1 MFGILTALLDLA
13 WEIVCVLADAAV
25 EIAVVV
31 VAVLIIIQLF

>member
-1 MFGILTALLDLA
+1 MFRLLAALLDLA

-25 EIAVVV
+25 KIAVVV